1 MTFQVSPV
9 LPSTSLLSGS
19 NQSSPALSCLDYCG
33 SLLASSLYPCS
44 IRQAER
50 TYWNINAITSRPSL
64 KPSNVSAPL
73 VPLPDP
79 QVNPVPV
86 GILFPM
92 VCLHLLSGQAS
103 AQISSSPL
111 LRPCLVALPQSHC
124 VPLTWLHFSLL
135 HSLLLTLSMYLFVC
149 VLAPFP
155 TRR

>member
-92 VCLHLLSGQAS
+92 VCLHFLSGQAS
-103 AQISSSPL
+103 AQISSDS
-111 LRPCLVALPQSHC
+111 SE
-124 VPLTWLHFSLL
+124 
-135 HSLLLTLSMYLFVC
+135 TLSGCSPSVTLPSPYLASFFFIALIAADIIY
-149 VLAPFP
+149 VLVYMCISSLPN
-155 TRR
+155 